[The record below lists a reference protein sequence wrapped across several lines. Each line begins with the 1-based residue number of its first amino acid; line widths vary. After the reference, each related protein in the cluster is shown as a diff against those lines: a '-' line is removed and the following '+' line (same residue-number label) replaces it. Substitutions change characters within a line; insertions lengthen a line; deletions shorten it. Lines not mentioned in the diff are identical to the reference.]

1 MCICSAQT
9 PGYRTA
15 VCVLF
20 VPVGVCVGVS
30 VWERVRVLCLCLWV
44 PLFLCV
50 CDSVCLWV
58 CVWMYVCGCECV
70 CEFVCLRV
78 RVCVPVLV
86 RLIECVC
93 MCVWVLYVN
102 LEEGM
107 ESIAILLLFT
117 TQYYMK
123 PIKLFLA
130 DKTAK
135 IPSWCR
141 KFCPPKFCPILG
153 GGRKLEGPKKSC
165 FFLGGRKF
173 KGPNW
178 EKVPEN

>member
-1 MCICSAQT
+1 
-9 PGYRTA
+9 
-15 VCVLF
+15 
-20 VPVGVCVGVS
+20 
-30 VWERVRVLCLCLWV
+30 
-44 PLFLCV
+44 
-50 CDSVCLWV
+50 
-58 CVWMYVCGCECV
+58 
-70 CEFVCLRV
+70 
-78 RVCVPVLV
+78 
-86 RLIECVC
+86 
-93 MCVWVLYVN
+93 
-102 LEEGM
+102 M

-178 EKVPEN
+178 EKVPENQSGQKLKGIIGSQVFQFVLLYRHSNCKFWIPFKILKGFRYKNCVYLLTWGIPRPMN